1 MTLIDQLKEMRDA
14 AVATRNE
21 LWAEAQKLGDISTN
35 WHNRVDELDVAI
47 LAIQKLRG
55 LGLDPAPELEAP
67 AQELPS
73 PELLSVTPATEE
85 ESGDQIE
92 LDERAEPV
100 SVLDDPELQAAVD
113 RAEQTLAMVDEQTC
127 EPVDARVSWA
137 DEMSLTEPETVQ
149 PDAGGYAPVTEPEPE
164 RKAGVLEDPELDAEY
179 EEMKRRE
186 TAHRKLHFSIFG
198 HKFEDA

>member
-1 MTLIDQLKEMRDA
+1 MALMALIDELKEMREA
-14 AVATRNE
+14 AVATRDE
-21 LWAEAQKLGDISTN
+21 LWAKALELGGISTN

-55 LGLDPAPELEAP
+55 PGLDPDPETQAPS
-67 AQELPS
+67 QELPS

-92 LDERAEPV
+92 LDERAEPA

-137 DEMSLTEPETVQ
+137 DEMGLTEPETVQ
-149 PDAGGYAPVTEPEPE
+149 PGEGGYAPVTELE

-198 HKFEDA
+198 KLEDA